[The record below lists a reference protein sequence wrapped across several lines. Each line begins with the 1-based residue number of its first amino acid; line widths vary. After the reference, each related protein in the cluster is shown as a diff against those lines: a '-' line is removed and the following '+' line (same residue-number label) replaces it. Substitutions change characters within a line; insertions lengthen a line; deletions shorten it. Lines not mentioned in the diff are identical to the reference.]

1 MYHDDLELSLKVRL
15 AGYKIILAPRSVIF
29 HKYEFSRSINML
41 YYMERNRYATIFSF
55 YPAYLLILIGL
66 PALLMDLGLLF
77 YAALGG
83 WLKTELKI
91 YVYFCRPKTY
101 ERIDV
106 DRRKIRELSTV
117 PFSAI
122 ARDFAG
128 RIEFQEIANPVLKYL
143 VNPLFNL
150 YWSLIKKI
158 I

>member
-1 MYHDDLELSLKVRL
+1 MYHDDLELSLKVKL

-29 HKYEFSRSINML
+29 HKYEFSRSVNML

-55 YPAYLLILIGL
+55 YPLYLLVLIGL
-66 PALLMDLGLLF
+66 PALIMDLGLLLYSAF
-77 YAALGG
+77 RG
-83 WLKTELKI
+83 WFKTEWKI
-91 YVYFCRPKTY
+91 YVYFCRPKSY

-106 DRRKIRELSTV
+106 ERRKLKRLSVV
-117 PFSAI
+117 PFAQL
-122 ARDFAG
+122 ARDFSG
-128 RIEFQEIANPVLKYL
+128 RIEFQEIANPVLQYL